1 MAAGELES
9 SAIAFEMRRLLRIE
23 RLKSE
28 VVDAGYVMPAG
39 IVARG
44 KPQDGA
50 GVESA
55 KCSFQ
60 CGGIRDGDFC
70 RMNADREKE
79 EEKDVAHD
87 AFTPGTRLTS
97 RNKARFPLGLRQQ
110 TGVFFSKEP
119 IAIRSDKGVG
129 EVAQRTGDDFEDG
142 QPSETSAHER
152 GELQGSIAFGETAL
166 RSDEDHAMRLRGIE
180 AVLAV
185 ELRTEF

>member
-1 MAAGELES
+1 MTAGELQGR
-9 SAIAFEMRRLLRIE
+9 ATTFEVRRLLRIE

-28 VVDAGYVMPAG
+28 AIDATDVMPAG

-50 GVESA
+50 GFEIA

-79 EEKDVAHD
+79 EEEDVAHD

-110 TGVFFSKEP
+110 TGVFFAKEP
-119 IAIRSDKGVG
+119 IAIRSDKCVG
-129 EVAQRTGDDFEDG
+129 EVAQRPGDDFKDR
-142 QPSETSAHER
+142 QPSEASAHER

-180 AVLAV
+180 AALAV
-185 ELRTEF
+185 ELRAEF